1 VEDFEGG
8 PAVWPKYVSSD
19 GYMISYVYAHEF
31 KAHAETHVVSE
42 KYKSIADNLKDTD
55 NPVIIRVK
63 LKN

>member
-1 VEDFEGG
+1 
-8 PAVWPKYVSSD
+8 
-19 GYMISYVYAHEF
+19 VYAHEF